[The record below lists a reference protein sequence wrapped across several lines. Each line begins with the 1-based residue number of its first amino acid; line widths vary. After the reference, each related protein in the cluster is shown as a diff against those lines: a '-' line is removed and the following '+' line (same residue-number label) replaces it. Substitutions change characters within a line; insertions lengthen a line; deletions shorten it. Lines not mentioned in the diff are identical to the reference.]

1 MNYLKCMT
9 LLLIAVA
16 QGVLLSNVNA
26 ATSTNVISTDKV
38 IKEFNS
44 DNIETPRGLS
54 SAEEARSKLR
64 NLVRKKF
71 KGMPGPGRWDSKN
84 ERIMVIKSAG
94 ATIEPYASD
103 FLEQR
108 EALAIEASLM
118 AKAQIIESFLTT
130 ASASNILEVPGN
142 PIADQLD
149 AEKQELKQLEAAA
162 KRNLEIARNETR
174 ALVSAYDES
183 RADELSG
190 ITTMDRLNSLI
201 EATVKKLDS
210 NFNKEQIAEDK
221 RERLENIKARL
232 EKAREY
238 EKDKQRRQDEI
249 TKKIAELRGNIKKEQ
264 KSEIATTSSMPLF
277 GATILMQVESYDDIR
292 SQYNV
297 ASLVIW
303 SPKLEMEARNILI
316 SEGKGEPK
324 SNRLTLDEW
333 LDKQDL
339 SSMIGARRYLS
350 KDGSVNFMG
359 ISSVEYDPDDSGSYS
374 MSEEEAILWA
384 KQAAILSIKSSVE
397 SQKQAERL
405 KRDVVGGD
413 GKTISRTYKSM
424 SLALQESVKDLSI
437 SGLEAV
443 RVEDHIHQPTGK
455 NMIVAVANVN
465 SVLAVRAK
473 DLMRDTYAT
482 LKEVNAKQSYDKG
495 LVGGMKA
502 EANKTL
508 NSASEYSAGK
518 SDGSKAVRDEQ
529 AARTAKE
536 EQKESTTNNNVQNE
550 ATNTKSSTS
559 AQDARSGSWSGDYE
573 VDVDF

>member
-502 EANKTL
+502 EASKTL